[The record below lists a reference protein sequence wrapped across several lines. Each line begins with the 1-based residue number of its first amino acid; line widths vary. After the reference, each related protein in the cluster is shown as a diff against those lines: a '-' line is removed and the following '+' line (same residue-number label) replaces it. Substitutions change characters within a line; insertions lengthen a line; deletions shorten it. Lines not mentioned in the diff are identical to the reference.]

1 MVKLDII
8 SCFYREVLNSNL
20 SRPTKFILVPL
31 IAQSVEQALYR
42 GMVVGSSPTGRTIFH

>member
-20 SRPTKFILVPL
+20 SRPTILLLTFYKFD
-31 IAQSVEQALYR
+31 SY
-42 GMVVGSSPTGRTIFH
+42 S